1 MPPLNKHVLW
11 VEDDQDNR
19 QMVTFILE
27 QAGYRVTSAETSV
40 EALGLA
46 QSENFDLYLLG
57 DWLPHGKE
65 SRLCEQILEI
75 APQSP
80 ILFFSAAAYQT
91 DRRRGMEAGALGYL
105 TKPGDFA
112 DLTRSV
118 ACLLSEATGDIQ
130 VALRAVTDRAKKG
143 EEEDG

>member
-1 MPPLNKHVLW
+1 MQPLNKHVLW

-19 QMVTFILE
+19 QMVTFFLE

-46 QSENFDLYLLG
+46 ESENFDLYLLG

-65 SRLCEQILEI
+65 SRLCEQIHQFD
-75 APQSP
+75 PRSP
-80 ILFFSAAAYQT
+80 ILFFSAAAYLT
-91 DRRRGMEAGALGYL
+91 DRRRGMDAGARGYL

-112 DLTRSV
+112 DLPESV
-118 ACLLSEATGDIQ
+118 ACLLREATGDIR
-130 VALRAVTDRAKKG
+130 VGLRAVTDRDKKEG
-143 EEEDG
+143 